1 MVLSIKSFCQQY
13 ENSLEK
19 DIISADI
26 GFIGTWVNYEK
37 HLNGLF
43 TLKSSLGLEGSFGQG
58 FISEG
63 KTWIAFIPT
72 VRLEPRYYY
81 NLNRRLN
88 LGKKTLFNGANYFA
102 VTAAYYSGLIISNVS
117 DITSEKG
124 ISLTPKWGIQRTI
137 GQKISFQFAF
147 GPGIYITKV
156 NTGTTFGLD
165 LRLGYNFK

>member
-1 MVLSIKSFCQQY
+1 MKSFCQQP
-13 ENSLEK
+13 ETSLEK
-19 DIISADI
+19 NIISADI
-26 GFIGTWVNYEK
+26 GFIGIWINYER

-63 KTWIAFIPT
+63 KTWVAFIPT
-72 VRLEPRYYY
+72 ARLEPRYYY
-81 NLNRRLN
+81 NFNRRVN
-88 LGKKTLFNGANYFA
+88 LEKKTLFNGANYFA
-102 VTAAYYSGLIISNVS
+102 FTAAYYSGIIISNVS

-124 ISLTPKWGIQRTI
+124 ISLIPKWGIQRTI

-165 LRLGYNFK
+165 LRFGYNFK